1 MNGEIREF
9 FLYQWFIMWI
19 HITDY
24 RELYKAAR
32 VFLFALIKKMEKHR
46 RDHIYERVQSE
57 FGENVFRHYYY
68 CSGLS
73 LENFKRKLKIRHGQE
88 CRILVRFDH
97 IVVEESDGQII
108 VYLLVSHNSGK
119 CADFLH
125 QGKVDRA
132 FYFLL
137 MAECNRQ
144 ILESTSCSRLAI
156 KKNGS
161 TSLLIFFSCLPLF
174 SFLLLHWTHNHT
186 FGICELDTSSF

>member
-1 MNGEIREF
+1 MR
-9 FLYQWFIMWI
+9 I

-32 VFLFALIKKMEKHR
+32 VSLFALIKKMEKHR

-97 IVVEESDGQII
+97 IVVEESEGEII

-125 QGKVDRA
+125 QGKVDHA

-137 MAECNRQ
+137 MAKCNRQ
-144 ILESTSCSRLAI
+144 ILESTSCSHLAI

-174 SFLLLHWTHNHT
+174 SFLLLH
-186 FGICELDTSSF
+186 